1 MTIHDLPGIL
11 FALTA
16 LAWAVTGIIKARNGD
31 DATIDVVMC
40 CLFVCVAMLFVGDD
54 EAKPTAAT
62 RTATAARTAS
72 AR

>member
-1 MTIHDLPGIL
+1 MTLHDLPAIL

-16 LAWAVTGIIKARNGD
+16 LAWAVTGIIKARNGG

-40 CLFVCVAMLFVGDD
+40 CMFVCVAMLFVGDD
-54 EAKPTAAT
+54 EPKPAAAKTA
-62 RTATAARTAS
+62 AARTVS